1 MIHIKWIDQNGKRK
15 FLIKAVKLHFIIGE
29 VSNRVQCST
38 VGGKV
43 NTYNI
48 YLFIF
53 FPVLWFKKKKSR
65 WGKKKIYKIRLL
77 FF

>member
-1 MIHIKWIDQNGKRK
+1 MIHIKLIDQNGKRK

-48 YLFIF
+48 YLFNLFSCFMI
-53 FPVLWFKKKKSR
+53 KKKSR
-65 WGKKKIYKIRLL
+65 WGKKIYNNY
-77 FF
+77 